1 MITDSIDSEFIRK
14 TIPNIQFEV
23 EGERPFSEKLA
34 PFLKNAENQLISE
47 YLMPGDFLNENDRYL
62 ANIFI
67 VLAAFIDAVP
77 SLDLVVTP
85 TGFGVVN
92 TETVAP
98 ASKERIE
105 RLISSLRD
113 RADKILE
120 LLLERVR
127 TYPEWRESE
136 RGSYF
141 CATFLSG
148 PKDVAVTGAVSYDT
162 MRSEAMQVES
172 FIARHFLGRNLMNTL
187 RDEYNSRD
195 AFKYLGLHDYVRNAV
210 IQCVKARFRGD
221 VLTINVVWHYCQPA
235 MQILKS
241 NPEYYDIWQKEM
253 GKIFDHLQFKN
264 DVKGAF
270 YF

>member
-23 EGERPFSEKLA
+23 EGEQPFSEKLA
-34 PFLKNAENQLISE
+34 PFLKNTENQLISE

-67 VLAAFIDAVP
+67 VLSAFIDAVP

-127 TYPEWRESE
+127 TYPEWRASE
-136 RGSYF
+136 RGLYF

-210 IQCVKARFRGD
+210 IQCVKTRFRGD
-221 VLTINVVWHYCQPA
+221 LLTLNVIWHYCQPA

-241 NPEYYDIWQKEM
+241 NPVYYDIWQSEM
-253 GKIFDHLQFKN
+253 GNLFDHLQFKN

>member
-23 EGERPFSEKLA
+23 EGEQPFYEKLA
-34 PFLKNAENQLISE
+34 PFIKNAENQLISE

-120 LLLERVR
+120 LLLHQVR
-127 TYPEWRESE
+127 YYPEWRESE
-136 RGSYF
+136 RGKYF
-141 CATFLSG
+141 CSTFLSS
-148 PKDVAVTGAVSYDT
+148 PMDVALTGADSYDT
-162 MRSEAMQVES
+162 MRTYAIQAEEL
-172 FIARHFLGRNLMNTL
+172 IARHFVGIKLMKRL
-187 RDEYNSRD
+187 REEYNACRPD
-195 AFKYLGLHDYVRNAV
+195 VFLELHSAVRSV
-210 IQCVKARFRGD
+210 VLECVRVKIRREP
-221 VLTINVVWHYCQPA
+221 LTHFFLWNLCQP
-235 MQILKS
+235 ILQLMTS
-241 NPEYYDIWQKEM
+241 DQTYFYLWDEEM
-253 GKIFDHLQFKN
+253 GILFNHLQFKN
-264 DVKGAF
+264 DIKGSF
-270 YF
+270 FF